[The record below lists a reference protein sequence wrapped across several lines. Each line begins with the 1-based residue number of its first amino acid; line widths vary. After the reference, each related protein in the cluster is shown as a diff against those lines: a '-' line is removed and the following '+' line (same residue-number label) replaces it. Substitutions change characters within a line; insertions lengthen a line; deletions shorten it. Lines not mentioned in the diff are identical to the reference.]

1 MYRIISTGGKF
12 PLNRRKQ
19 VGYMKKLIVVLVLLC
34 ILTVSGCDKTESTA
48 EIPKPTNTLIQKT
61 PLVVFAAGS
70 LIIPFHELEI
80 AFEKQYPEIDVLAEY
95 HGSIQVM
102 RHVTEMHHQI
112 DVVATADSNLIP
124 MLMYAVDD
132 PETGLPYANWYI
144 NFGTNR
150 LALAYTDRSNYTEQ
164 INRENWAEI
173 LSKPDVVFGLSD
185 PRFDAAGYRSLM
197 AFALQEDYLGQYG
210 LFKNMF
216 NDQFK
221 TPITLFR
228 EDELALII
236 VPEILDTN
244 PAGHVLMRGASIQ
257 LIALLESGDID
268 YAFEYESVIKQ
279 HGLSYLIL
287 DDRVN
292 LGSFDAVDLYD
303 NVEVKLDFQRF
314 QSVDPQFIGEPI
326 RYGIT
331 IPTNA
336 IHSDAATL
344 FIEFLLSDTGREI
357 LLENQQP
364 MFETYS
370 VDGYENMPE
379 NLKNILTP

>member
-1 MYRIISTGGKF
+1 
-12 PLNRRKQ
+12 
-19 VGYMKKLIVVLVLLC
+19 MKKLIVVLVLLC

-257 LIALLESGDID
+257 LIALLESSDID
-268 YAFEYESVIKQ
+268 YAFDSAQKY
-279 HGLSYLIL
+279 
-287 DDRVN
+287 
-292 LGSFDAVDLYD
+292 
-303 NVEVKLDFQRF
+303 
-314 QSVDPQFIGEPI
+314 
-326 RYGIT
+326 T
-331 IPTNA
+331 IPNGF
-336 IHSDAATL
+336 DKFL
-344 FIEFLLSDTGREI
+344 NMFNGVKIES
-357 LLENQQP
+357 
-364 MFETYS
+364 
-370 VDGYENMPE
+370 
-379 NLKNILTP
+379 

>member
-1 MYRIISTGGKF
+1 M
-12 PLNRRKQ
+12 RKKIC
-19 VGYMKKLIVVLVLLC
+19 VILLLC
-34 ILTVSGCDKTESTA
+34 VFIGSGCSAA
-48 EIPKPTNTLIQKT
+48 EPTPQAPKPTKTNIQKT
-61 PLVVFAAGS
+61 PLIVFAAGS
-70 LIIPFHELEI
+70 LIIPFHELET

-132 PETGLPYANWYI
+132 PETGQPYANWYI
-144 NFGTNR
+144 NFGTNQ
-150 LALAYTDRSNYTEQ
+150 LALAYTARSKYADQ
-164 INRENWAEI
+164 INRDNWAEI

-210 LFKNMF
+210 LFKQMF

-228 EDELALII
+228 EDDSAII
-236 VPEILDTN
+236 SVPEILDTN
-244 PAGHVLMRGASIQ
+244 PAGHVLMRGASMQ

-279 HGLSYLIL
+279 HGLSYLTL
-287 DDRVN
+287 DERVN

-303 NVEVKLDFQRF
+303 DVEVKLDFQRF
-314 QSVDPQFIGEPI
+314 QSVDPEFIGKPI
-326 RYGIT
+326 RYGVT

-336 IHSDAATL
+336 VQPQAAAL
-344 FIEFLLSDTGREI
+344 FIEFLLSETGRRI
-357 LLENQQP
+357 LSENQQP
-364 MFETYS
+364 MFADYTT
-370 VDGYENMPE
+370 DGFDNMPE
-379 NLKNILTP
+379 NLKKICTP